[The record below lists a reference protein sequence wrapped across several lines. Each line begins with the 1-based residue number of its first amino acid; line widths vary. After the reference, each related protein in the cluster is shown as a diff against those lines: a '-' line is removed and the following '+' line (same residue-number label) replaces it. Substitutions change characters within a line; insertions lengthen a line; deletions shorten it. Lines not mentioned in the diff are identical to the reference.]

1 MNTKLKPHKAA
12 DRIYLFDNVKWLA
25 IVMVVVGHAIGFLT
39 EASKGNQLEK
49 NLFVIIY
56 SVHMPLFIFI
66 SGLFIKPMDK
76 DTKIPKDKIIAF
88 IAIGIVLRA
97 FTAIL
102 RILLGKH
109 DYFYSVM
116 DMYDSYTWFMG
127 AIAVMIFLTWL
138 FRAYSPKIVFPVVLL
153 VGCMAGYDKFLGDQ
167 FSLMRI
173 VVFFPVFLIGYYLT
187 PEQILKLNSNKWLK
201 IAAVLVIAGF
211 VTLCLMNKDFG
222 ATFRPLFTGRNRFT
236 VLKKDQYPFGA
247 FYRLASYGI
256 SALMGLSVM
265 CLVPNKSLGYITKMG
280 AKTLQ
285 IYFWHR
291 MILMIMEHF
300 KLYDMIQSRTGST
313 IATAVYILLAVGVA
327 FICSVPPLSFPAKQL
342 LGIGKRAQK
351 QS

>member
-153 VGCMAGYDKFLGDQ
+153 VGCMIVFAVSMLCEKGVNVAEEI
-167 FSLMRI
+167 MRRPFAFRLALYAI
-173 VVFFPVFLIGYYLT
+173 MLIL
-187 PEQILKLNSNKWLK
+187 P
-201 IAAVLVIAGF
+201 AVLG
-211 VTLCLMNKDFG
+211 
-222 ATFRPLFTGRNRFT
+222 
-236 VLKKDQYPFGA
+236 Q
-247 FYRLASYGI
+247 
-256 SALMGLSVM
+256 
-265 CLVPNKSLGYITKMG
+265 
-280 AKTLQ
+280 
-285 IYFWHR
+285 
-291 MILMIMEHF
+291 
-300 KLYDMIQSRTGST
+300 
-313 IATAVYILLAVGVA
+313 
-327 FICSVPPLSFPAKQL
+327 PPLSEGGF
-342 LGIGKRAQK
+342 IYAQF
-351 QS
+351 